1 MSKDA
6 LPKAGISAG
15 VNLFILVYEL
25 RGGGFFF
32 FFRWALYIL
41 KPIKL
46 SVKKKFLLREFF
58 DTGV

>member
-1 MSKDA
+1 VSKDA

-32 FFRWALYIL
+32 FFSLGTLYIEAYKAL
-41 KPIKL
+41 G
-46 SVKKKFLLREFF
+46 KKKVFTERVF
-58 DTGV
+58 